1 MAKITPITDGYIN
14 EIIKASGPF
23 NPNLNKTQGIKLRE
37 LIKKLRDGAAD
48 ETSIYNL
55 ISPAINAVMVTSFD
69 EFGYD
74 TTIRSNIGAT
84 KYFNAIYESLVIGS
98 SSPEKTDFTYTVEEN
113 LSRLTEV
120 DTCVMWLNWF
130 SEGFINPTVVKA
142 GISQDVKAEIADGV
156 WTAGGYSK
164 DTALQISNVIDLA
177 GTQNDQSFI
186 NGARYLQERGYK
198 VGFAP
203 IVRFINNSDINNKE
217 RWRGEVI
224 FSEESSVHAWIESY
238 RTFVEYYLELSSDA
252 GIDLSLIYIG
262 SEMVTLSTNSNA
274 AIRNKWFVTLKQ
286 LAASA
291 RHYFPASKIT
301 YAADW
306 TEFGYTNNQFFM
318 DWLWAD
324 PNIDHPGIDYYM
336 PILEEHSD
344 DVGTIKK
351 GFIAGEL
358 MDYYYSGHTSEYR
371 KYSVSNGKGKSALS
385 KTKMSVQY
393 GLKNI
398 RSFINNQ
405 HYQTKREGFIAD
417 SSPLVIDSNYIN
429 SIQETNKLINGLTGN
444 GLVDSVMKS
453 GAKGGVGKALGLN
466 KKWLRLN
473 GAQFAKCDL
482 SNMPGSPQIIDFSLN
497 FLIEEIPGGYGR
509 VFKCDLLDLFF
520 DGNTLKLAINNST
533 YLDVITSVNIN
544 SAYHLT
550 VKIENGS
557 AMVKCGTFVN
567 TSAVS
572 QTGLGSTF
580 FLGAGG
586 ETWDFVKC
594 KIYQCRIAVKNATDW
609 YGGTFHFED
618 EYLGRRTEW
627 DANFILGQNKTLMAT
642 ELGVASISGS
652 LVEPNVFPHIRKSN
666 QSDAILP
673 QNNSN
678 EYFRRL
684 QYFSFYI
691 NEIFGPYGSSF
702 DIDEVHQSLGLRLLI
717 EFLKAAGCS
726 TQVVYNLDARYHLS
740 LKAVTGGAL
749 YYVDAPNHLFN
760 HALNGKLVNHYING
774 IDQEI
779 RP

>member
-1 MAKITPITDGYIN
+1 MAKITTITDEYID
-14 EIIKASGPF
+14 EIIKSSGPF
-23 NPNLNKTQGIKLRE
+23 SPSLNKTQGIKLRE

-48 ETSIYNL
+48 ETSIQNL

-74 TTIRSNIGAT
+74 TTIRSNTAGT
-84 KYFNAIYESLVIGS
+84 KYFNAIYESLVTGS
-98 SSPEKTDFTYTVEEN
+98 LPPQKADFTYTVEEN

-130 SEGFINPTVVKA
+130 SEGFNNPTTVKA
-142 GISQDVKAEIADGV
+142 AISQDVKAEIADGV
-156 WTAGGYSK
+156 WTAGGYNK
-164 DTALQISNVIDLA
+164 NNALQISNLINLA

-186 NGARYLQERGYK
+186 NGALYLQRRGYK
-198 VGFAP
+198 LGFAP
-203 IVRFINNSDINNKE
+203 IVRFINNSDINDKE
-217 RWRGEVI
+217 RWRGEVT
-224 FSEESSVHAWIESY
+224 FSEESSVYAWIDSY
-238 RTFVEYYLELSSDA
+238 KTFVEYYLKLTNDA

-274 AIRNKWFVTLKQ
+274 SIRNKWFTTLKQ

-291 RHYFPASKIT
+291 RSYFPKSTIT

-336 PILEEHSD
+336 PLLEQHSN

-351 GFIAGEL
+351 GLVGGEL
-358 MDYYYSGHTSEYR
+358 MDYYYIGYNSENR
-371 KYSVSNGKGKSALS
+371 KYSVSDGIGKSALG
-385 KTKMSVQY
+385 KTKMSEQY

-398 RSFINNQ
+398 RSFINDQ
-405 HYQTKREGFIAD
+405 HYQSKRDGFIAD
-417 SSPLVIDSNYIN
+417 SSPLVIDNDNIN
-429 SIQETNKLINGLTGN
+429 SIQETSKLINGLTGN
-444 GLVDSVMKS
+444 GTVDSVIKLS
-453 GAKGGVGKALGLN
+453 SKGGVGKGLQLDQ
-466 KKWLRLN
+466 KWLQLN

-482 SNMPGSPQIIDFSLN
+482 SNLPNSPQVVDFSLD
-497 FLIEEIPGGYGR
+497 FVIEQIPEGYGR
-509 VFKCDLLDLFF
+509 VFKSDLLDLFF

-533 YLDVITSVNIN
+533 YLDVISSVSIN
-544 SAYHLT
+544 TTYHLE
-550 VKIENGS
+550 VKIENNS
-557 AMVKCGTFVN
+557 ATVKCGPFVN
-567 TSAVS
+567 TSSVS
-572 QTGLGSTF
+572 QAGFGNTF

-594 KIYQCRIAVKNATDW
+594 KIYQCRLAMKNAAIW

-652 LVEPNVFPHIRKSN
+652 LVEPNVFPYVRKAS
-666 QSDAILP
+666 QSGAILP
-673 QNNSN
+673 ESNSK
-678 EYFRRL
+678 EYFLRL
-684 QYFSFYI
+684 QNFGFYI
-691 NEIFGPYGSSF
+691 DEIFGPYGSSF
-702 DIDEVHQSLGLRLLI
+702 EVDEIHQSLGLRLLI
-717 EFLKAAGCS
+717 EFLKAAGCPK
-726 TQVVYNLDARYHLS
+726 QVVYNLDARYHLS
-740 LKAVTGGAL
+740 LKAVTGGTL

-760 HALNGKLVNHYING
+760 HALNGKLVNHFING
-774 IDQEI
+774 IEQEI